1 VASYISA
8 DFIKRFGTAHYAI
21 AVLAVSAAVGL
32 RLALDPVLGAQAAYI
47 TFIAAVLVAARLGGR
62 GPALAASALSVLS
75 AIYFFLD
82 PRFSFALSHPYDLL
96 GLGLFAL
103 TGVAISLLEPPGGM
117 FLRNVADP
125 IDPPLLR
132 RIAVLAAGV
141 VALGVFA
148 SLVWTGLR
156 STVDAEHWVEHT
168 YRVLSAA
175 GSVRSSVEV
184 AETSQRG
191 YLLTGDQQYLQA
203 YQSAVAS
210 AQQAQAALR
219 RLTADNFA
227 QQARLDECDRLAE
240 FRLDLLAKTLDVSRL
255 QGATAP
261 PVLLDMKTGTAVMDR
276 LRASLD
282 NLDEEERQLL
292 HTRTMAATQANS
304 RTRWILSLGSGSLV
318 LLLVL
323 AGAAAE
329 RQLYARTR
337 AIRTSLRRPPTSIA
351 GFAAMASRW
360 RLSIRAWT
368 SK

>member
-1 VASYISA
+1 
-8 DFIKRFGTAHYAI
+8 
-21 AVLAVSAAVGL
+21 L
-32 RLALDPVLGAQAAYI
+32 RL
-47 TFIAAVLVAARLGGR
+47 
-62 GPALAASALSVLS
+62 
-75 AIYFFLD
+75 
-82 PRFSFALSHPYDLL
+82 
-96 GLGLFAL
+96 
-103 TGVAISLLEPPGGM
+103 
-117 FLRNVADP
+117 
-125 IDPPLLR
+125 
-132 RIAVLAAGV
+132 IAVLAAGV